1 MNKIYFAGNMIV
13 DSLKT
18 VGSLPKKG
26 MLTKILNEQSSVG
39 GSACNTAIDLKV
51 IDPNIDI
58 KVFGRIGDDDKGRFI
73 LSVFKKY
80 NLDTTNVL
88 VDSTKST
95 SYTDVI
101 TEADGA
107 RTFFQYGGA
116 NDNLC
121 VEDFNMNNIDC
132 DIFHIG
138 YLLLLND
145 LDCEDPIY
153 GTKMAKLLS
162 MVQEKGI
169 KTSIDVVSDIGNRYK
184 KVIIPSLKYCSYVI
198 INEIE
203 ISNISGI
210 EARSSNGDLLIENI
224 KKSIDKL
231 FSFGVKDTIIVHCPE
246 LAIIKR
252 KEKDFT
258 IVKSFKVNK
267 EKVASTVGAGDAF
280 LAGALYGLSHGY
292 DDQMVLKI
300 GHGSAIN
307 NLYSQ
312 SSIDGAK
319 PIDEII
325 KIIRSEE

>member
-1 MNKIYFAGNMIV
+1 MKKIYFAGNMIV

-18 VGSLPKKG
+18 VESLPKKG
-26 MLTKILNEQSSVG
+26 ILAKILSEQSSVG

-51 IDPNIDI
+51 IDPSIDI

-73 LSVFKKY
+73 LSVFEKY
-80 NLDTTNVL
+80 NINTENVL
-88 VDSTKST
+88 IDSLNNT

-121 VEDFNMNNIDC
+121 VEDFDLKNIDC

-138 YLLLLND
+138 YLLLLNS
-145 LDCEDPIY
+145 LDKEDPIY
-153 GTKMAKLLS
+153 GTKMAELLS
-162 MVQEKGI
+162 KVQSKGI
-169 KTSIDVVSDIGNRYK
+169 KTSIDVVSDSGNRYK
-184 KVIIPSLKYCSYVI
+184 KVITPALKYCDYVI

-203 ISNISGI
+203 ISNISGLD
-210 EARSSNGDLLIENI
+210 ARNKNGDLIIENI
-224 KKSIDKL
+224 KQSIDEL
-231 FSFGVKDTIIVHCPE
+231 FKCGVKDTVIVHCPE

-252 KEKDFT
+252 AGRNFT
-258 IVKSFKVNK
+258 TVKSFKVNK

>member
-1 MNKIYFAGNMIV
+1 MKKIYFAGNMIV

-18 VGSLPKKG
+18 VESLPKKG
-26 MLTKILNEQSSVG
+26 MLAKILSEQSSVG

-51 IDPNIDI
+51 IDPSIDI

-73 LSVFKKY
+73 LSVFEKY
-80 NLDTTNVL
+80 NINTENVL
-88 VDSTKST
+88 IDSLNNT

-121 VEDFNMNNIDC
+121 VEDFDLKNIDC

-138 YLLLLND
+138 YLLLLNS
-145 LDCEDPIY
+145 LDKEDPIY
-153 GTKMAKLLS
+153 GTKMAELLS
-162 MVQEKGI
+162 KVQSKGI
-169 KTSIDVVSDIGNRYK
+169 KTSIDVVSDSGNRYK
-184 KVIIPSLKYCSYVI
+184 KVITPALKYCDYVI

-203 ISNISGI
+203 ISNISGLD
-210 EARSSNGDLLIENI
+210 ARNKNGDLIIENI
-224 KKSIDKL
+224 KQSIDEL
-231 FSFGVKDTIIVHCPE
+231 FKCGVKDTVIVHCPE

-252 KEKDFT
+252 AGRNFT
-258 IVKSFKVNK
+258 TVKSFKVNK